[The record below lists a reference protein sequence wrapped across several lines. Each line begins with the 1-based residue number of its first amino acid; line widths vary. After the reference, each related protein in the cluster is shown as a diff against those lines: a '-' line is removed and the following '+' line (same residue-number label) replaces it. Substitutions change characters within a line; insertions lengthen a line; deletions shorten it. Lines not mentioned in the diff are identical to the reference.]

1 MLITYLKKKISPNNP
16 LRLLYHQVMAFLAA
30 TYYRYPSRYLNVIGV
45 TGTKGKTTTTNLIA
59 AILTEAGYKVG
70 MTSTILFQVGDTKWT
85 NLTKQTTLGPFFLQ
99 KLLRQMVD
107 EGCTHA
113 VLEVSSHSIH
123 QNRIWGINFDTAVLT
138 NIGEDHL
145 EYHGGFDSY
154 LHTKGLLFS
163 HLNRSQRK
171 ARIPKVAV
179 LNKDDAHFVYFDQF
193 LVDREYT
200 YGIGGGTCYGSDV
213 MLTPDGCSFT
223 LHVPNN
229 QIDIKLKL
237 PGEFNVYNAL
247 AAGTVGLV
255 NNINLS
261 VIKSALEKAA
271 SIPGRF
277 ETIDCGQKYTIVVD
291 YAHTHESLEKLLSL
305 YKKLTKGKLYTVFG
319 ATGGGRDKAKRPKM
333 GAAADKYSDYIIATD
348 DDPYDEDRW
357 QIIEDIAAGI
367 KRKEGDRFWK
377 IPHRLEAIKLAL
389 TLAQEGDTVIVAGK
403 GSEEIQ
409 MIGDERIPWDDRQVV
424 RELLAREMRVE
435 IKPGKFETKENV
447 YMKS

>member
-1 MLITYLKKKISPNNP
+1 MLISYLKKKISPNNP
-16 LRLLYHQVMAFLAA
+16 FRLLYHQLMAFLAA

-59 AILTEAGYKVG
+59 AVLTEAGYKVG
-70 MTSTILFQVGDTKWT
+70 MTSTILFQVGDAKWV

-99 KLLRQMVD
+99 KILRQMVD
-107 EGCTHA
+107 ESCTHA

-145 EYHGGFDSY
+145 EYHGGFDNY
-154 LHTKGLLFS
+154 LHTKGVLFGR
-163 HLNRSQRK
+163 LNRSQHK
-171 ARIPKVAV
+171 PRIPKVSV

-200 YGIGGGTCYGSDV
+200 YGTGGTCFASDIQ
-213 MLTPDGCSFT
+213 LTPRGANFT

-229 QIDIKLKL
+229 QIEVKLGL
-237 PGEFNVYNAL
+237 PGEFNVDNAL
-247 AAGTVGLV
+247 AAATVGLV
-255 NNINLS
+255 NNINLP
-261 VIKSALEKAA
+261 VIKSALEKAG

-277 ETIDCGQKYTIVVD
+277 ETIESGQKYTIVVD
-291 YAHTHESLEKLLSL
+291 YAHTRDSLEKLLSL
-305 YKKLTKGKLYTVFG
+305 YKKLTKGKLFVVFG

-333 GAAADKYSDYIIATD
+333 GKVADKYADCVIVTD
-348 DDPYDEDRW
+348 DDPYEENEW
-357 QIIEDIAAGI
+357 QIIEDVSAGI
-367 KRKEGDRFWK
+367 KRKEGEDFWR

-389 TLAQEGDTVIVAGK
+389 SLAKENDTVVVAGK
-403 GSEEIQ
+403 GCEEIQ
-409 MIGDERIPWDDRQVV
+409 MIGDRKIPWDDRKVI
-424 RELLAREMRVE
+424 RELLASEVRVE
-435 IKPGKFETKENV
+435 IQPGKFVTEDNV

>member
-1 MLITYLKKKISPNNP
+1 MLIDYFKKKISSDNP
-16 LRLLYHQVMAFLAA
+16 IRLMYHQMMAVLACLC
-30 TYYRYPSRYLNVIGV
+30 YRFPSRSLNVIAV
-45 TGTKGKTTTTNLIA
+45 TGTKGKTTTTNFIA
-59 AILTEAGYKVG
+59 GILEEAGHKVG
-70 MTSTILFQVGDTKWT
+70 MTSTILFQVGDTKWS

-99 KLLRQMVD
+99 KILRQMVD

-113 VLEVSSHSIH
+113 VLEVSSHAIH
-123 QNRIWGINFDTAVLT
+123 QNRVWGVNFDTAVLT

-145 EYHGGFDSY
+145 EYHGGFDNY
-154 LHTKGLLFS
+154 LHTKGLLFA

-171 ARIPKVAV
+171 PRIPKIAV

-200 YGIGGGTCYGSDV
+200 YGMGGGTCYGADIS
-213 MLTPDGCSFT
+213 LTPRGCSFT

-229 QIDIKLKL
+229 SIDIQLKL
-237 PGEFNVYNAL
+237 PGDFNVYNAL
-247 AAGTVGLV
+247 AAATVALA
-255 NNINLS
+255 NNINLT

-277 ETIDCGQKYTIVVD
+277 EAIDCGQKYAIIVD
-291 YAHTHESLEKLLSL
+291 YAHTPDSLKKVLLL
-305 YKKLTKGKLYTVFG
+305 YKRLTKGKLYVVFG

-333 GAAADKYSDYIIATD
+333 GAVAEKFADYVIVATD
-348 DDPYDEDRW
+348 DPYEENEWR
-357 QIIEDIAAGI
+357 IIEDVCAGI

-389 TLAQEGDTVIVAGK
+389 TLAVEGDTVIVAGK
-403 GSEEIQ
+403 GAEGIQ
-409 MIGDERIPWDDRQVV
+409 ILAGRQIPWDDRQVV
-424 RELLAREMRVE
+424 RELLSREMRIE
-435 IKPGKFETKENV
+435 IKPGKFEVAENV

>member
-1 MLITYLKKKISPNNP
+1 MLISYLKKKISANNP
-16 LRLLYHQVMAFLAA
+16 FRLLYHQVMAVLAA

-59 AILTEAGYKVG
+59 SVLTEAGYKVG
-70 MTSTILFQVGDTKWT
+70 MTSTILFQVGDSKWT

-99 KLLRQMVD
+99 RLLRQMVD

-145 EYHGGFDSY
+145 EYHGGFDNY
-154 LHTKGLLFS
+154 LHTKGVLFS

-171 ARIPKVAV
+171 QRISKVSV

-200 YGIGGGTCYGSDV
+200 YGMGGGTCYGSDV
-213 MLTPDGCSFT
+213 SLTPKGSNFT

-229 QIDIKLKL
+229 QIDVELKL

-247 AAGTVGLV
+247 AAATVGLA

-261 VIKSALEKAA
+261 VIKTALEKASA
-271 SIPGRF
+271 IPGRF

-291 YAHTHESLEKLLSL
+291 YAHTHESLDKLLSL
-305 YKKLTKGKLYTVFG
+305 YKKLTKGKLIVVFG

-333 GAAADKYSDYIIATD
+333 GAAADKHADYVIATD
-348 DDPYDEDRW
+348 DDPYDENEW
-357 QIIEDIAAGI
+357 KIIEDISAGI
-367 KRKEGDRFWK
+367 KRKEGENFWK
-377 IPHRLEAIKLAL
+377 IPHRFEAIRLAL

-403 GSEEIQ
+403 GCEEIQ
-409 MIGDERIPWDDRQVV
+409 MIGEERIPWDDRKVV
-424 RELLAREMRVE
+424 RELLAREMKVE
-435 IKPGKFETKENV
+435 IKPGKFESKENV

>member
-1 MLITYLKKKISPNNP
+1 MLVSYLKKKISPNNP
-16 LRLLYHQVMAFLAA
+16 FRLLYHQVMAFLAA
-30 TYYRYPSRYLNVIGV
+30 SYYRYPSRSLNVIGV

-59 AILTEAGYKVG
+59 AVLTEAGHKVG
-70 MTSTILFQVGDTKWT
+70 MTSTILFQVGDTKWV

-99 KLLRQMVD
+99 KMLRRMVD

-145 EYHGGFDSY
+145 EYHGGFDNY
-154 LHTKGLLFS
+154 LHTKGLLFAR
-163 HLNRSQRK
+163 LNRSQRK
-171 ARIPKVAV
+171 PRIPKVAV

-200 YGIGGGTCYGSDV
+200 YGMGGGTCYGSDV
-213 MLTPDGCSFT
+213 RLTAQGCDFT

-229 QIDIKLKL
+229 QIDVRMKL

-247 AAGTVGLV
+247 AASTVGLV
-255 NNINLS
+255 NNINLT
-261 VIKSALEKAA
+261 VIKSALEKA
-271 SIPGRF
+271 SSVPGRF

-305 YKKLTKGKLYTVFG
+305 YKKLTKGKLYLVFG

-333 GAAADKYSDYIIATD
+333 GAVAHKYADYIFVTD
-348 DDPYDEDRW
+348 DDPYEENEW
-357 QIIEDIAAGI
+357 KIIEDVSAGI
-367 KRKEGDRFWK
+367 QRKEGEKFWK
-377 IPHRLEAIKLAL
+377 IPHRYEAIKTALAM
-389 TLAQEGDTVIVAGK
+389 AQEGDIVLVAGK

-409 MIGDERIPWDDRQVV
+409 IIGDRKIPWDDRKVV
-424 RELLAREMRVE
+424 RELLSREMRVE
-435 IKPGKFETKENV
+435 IKSKKN
-447 YMKS
+447 

>member
-1 MLITYLKKKISPNNP
+1 MLISYLRKKISPGNP

-30 TYYRYPSRYLNVIGV
+30 TYYRYPSRFLNVIGV
-45 TGTKGKTTTTNLIA
+45 TGTKGKTTTTNLVA
-59 AILTEAGYKVG
+59 AVLTEAGYKVG
-70 MTSTILFQVGDTKWT
+70 MTSTILFQVGDAKWV

-99 KLLRQMVD
+99 KMLRRMVD

-145 EYHGGFDSY
+145 EYHGGFDNY
-154 LHTKGLLFS
+154 LHTKGVLFGR
-163 HLNRSQRK
+163 LNRSQRK
-171 ARIPKVAV
+171 PRIPKVSV
-179 LNKDDAHFVYFDQF
+179 LNKDDSHFVYFDQF

-200 YGIGGGTCYGSDV
+200 YGMGGGTCYGSDV
-213 MLTPDGCSFT
+213 SLTPRGCNFT

-229 QIDIKLKL
+229 QIEIELKL
-237 PGEFNVYNAL
+237 PGEFNAYNAL
-247 AAGTVGLV
+247 AAGAVGLV

-261 VIKSALEKAA
+261 VIKSALEKASA
-271 SIPGRF
+271 IPGRF
-277 ETIDCGQKYTIVVD
+277 ETIECGQKYTIIVD
-291 YAHTHESLEKLLSL
+291 YAHTTDSLEKLLSL
-305 YKKLTKGKLYTVFG
+305 YKKLTKGKLYVVFG
-319 ATGGGRDKAKRPKM
+319 ATGGGRDKAKRSKM
-333 GAAADKYSDYIIATD
+333 GAVADKYADFIIATD
-348 DDPYDEDRW
+348 DDPYEENRW
-357 QIIEDIAAGI
+357 DIIENIAAGI

-389 TLAQEGDTVIVAGK
+389 TLAQEGDTVIIAGK

-409 MIGDERIPWDDRQVV
+409 MIGDKKIPWDDRKVV

-435 IKPGKFETKENV
+435 IKPGTYETKENV